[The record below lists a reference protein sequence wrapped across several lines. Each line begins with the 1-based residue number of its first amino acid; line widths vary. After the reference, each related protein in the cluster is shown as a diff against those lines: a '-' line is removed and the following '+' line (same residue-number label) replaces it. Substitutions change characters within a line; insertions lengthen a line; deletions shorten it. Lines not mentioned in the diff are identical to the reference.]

1 MDNPD
6 DILFN
11 VLKRASEHVTQSSLE
26 ILIFASEC
34 MPTNENRACA
44 RLLMAWMVAAIA
56 RPDID
61 PVYRDR

>member
-1 MDNPD
+1 MIFFPTFLNELRKTLPNP
-6 DILFN
+6 
-11 VLKRASEHVTQSSLE
+11 SLE